1 MTGSGHDPK
10 NKLGHDR
17 DPGRVKV
24 PEYLLYI
31 FRNSVMTR
39 ARVIIFGPKFLDWVM
54 TRLGHDRSGS

>member
-1 MTGSGHDPK
+1 MTQPVMTRLGHDPK
-10 NKLGHDR
+10 NKLVHDR

-39 ARVIIFGPKFLDWVM
+39 ARVM
-54 TRLGHDRSGS
+54 TQYGRDPNFWIGS

>member
-39 ARVIIFGPKFLDWVM
+39 ALVM
-54 TRLGHDRSGS
+54 TQYGRDPNFWIGS